1 MLLLGNLDFEILLY
15 NLYNFLGGGPLSGS
29 PGCYQNL
36 SLIRLTTELIK
47 QHFYGKPDNQ
57 KWIIVD
63 MGVTFADDTIPGIDL
78 IYPDPGFIIDK
89 KEDLLGIILTHA
101 HEDHIG
107 AIAHIWPKLKC
118 KIYATPFT
126 AVLIN
131 EKFKEKKIDISKE
144 LKIVQLNSTL
154 DLDPFK
160 IEFVTL
166 THSILEPNGL
176 KIETPVGNILHTGDW
191 KCDPDPLIGE
201 NINSKRLKE
210 IGDEGVLAM
219 ICDSTNVFS
228 AGRAGSEL
236 DVRNNLLKVMQ
247 RLNKRI
253 IITSFASNVARMETA
268 FYCAEKTG
276 RQIALVGRSM
286 HRIYKAARQCGY
298 LNNVIE
304 PLDARDVKNIAREKI
319 VYLCTG
325 SQGEPMGAMN
335 RIANYIHPDVFIER
349 GDTVIFS
356 SKIIPGNEK
365 KLYKLHNQLVKE
377 GIEVISEE
385 NEYIHVSGHPNR
397 EDLKDMYNWIK
408 PKCVI
413 PVHGEHRHMIEHINF
428 AKEMQVPYPVKVENG
443 DIVRIYPGN
452 KPEVF
457 DKAPSGKLYVDGN
470 ISVEEDSQSIKER
483 KNLSAN
489 GFIEATILITPKG
502 NIHNRPLLTF
512 RGLPIYE
519 KEEFLY
525 ELEDE
530 IEKTT
535 RSFSLNNK
543 KQETNLIDALKTT
556 CRKFT
561 KEKTGKRPL
570 TNINLVRI

>member
-1 MLLLGNLDFEILLY
+1 MKEELIFCP
-15 NLYNFLGGGPLSGS
+15 LGGSGEI
-29 PGCYQNL
+29 GMNMNL
-36 SLIRLTTELIK
+36 
-47 QHFYGKPDNQ
+47 FAYGKPDNQ

-63 MGVTFADDTIPGIDL
+63 IGVTFADDSIPGIDL

-118 KIYATPFT
+118 KIFATPFT
-126 AVLIN
+126 SVLIT
-131 EKFKEKKIDISKE
+131 EKFKEKKIDISGYLKVVE
-144 LKIVQLNSTL
+144 LNSILKIE
-154 DLDPFK
+154 PFK

-201 NINSKRLKE
+201 NINSERLKE
-210 IGDEGVLAM
+210 IGKEGVITM

-236 DVRNNLLKVMQ
+236 DVRKNMLKVTE
-247 RLNKRI
+247 RLSKRI

-268 FYCAEKTG
+268 FYCAEKIG

-298 LNNVIE
+298 LSNVIE
-304 PLDARDVKNIAREKI
+304 PLDARDAKNISRDKI

-325 SQGEPMGAMN
+325 SQGEPMGAMT
-335 RIANYIHPDVFIER
+335 RISNYTHPDVYIEK
-349 GDTVIFS
+349 GDAVIFS

-385 NEYIHVSGHPNR
+385 SEYIHVSGHPNR
-397 EDLKDMYNWIK
+397 EDLRDMYNWIN
-408 PKCVI
+408 PKSVI
-413 PVHGEHRHMIEHINF
+413 PVHGEHRHMLEHINF
-428 AKEMQVPYPVKVENG
+428 ANEMQVPYPIKVENG
-443 DIVRIYPGN
+443 DIVRLYPGN
-452 KPEVF
+452 KPEVY
-457 DKAPSGKLYVDGN
+457 DKAPSGRIYVDGA

-483 KNLSAN
+483 KNISTN

-502 NIHNRPLLTF
+502 NIHNRPLITF

-519 KEEFLY
+519 KEEFQN

-530 IEKTT
+530 IDRTLK
-535 RSFSLNNK
+535 SFSLNNK
-543 KQETNLIDALKTT
+543 KQETNLVDALKST
-556 CRKFT
+556 CRKFA
-561 KEKTGKRPL
+561 KLKTGKRPL
-570 TNINLVRI
+570 ANINLVRI